1 MSDCNDIHTY
11 HHIWWHS
18 TESSR
23 GIAATP
29 LHLPLLGEKDWLM
42 GGFRQNPPLS
52 GKQLGSTELFY
63 PWLFLAGCWEALQAL
78 PNLYQ
83 LDKAQGSCHPPP
95 ILSSWFGVIQPK
107 QRGRI
112 LEIRFLNHLDFQGAT
127 IAFNVQF
134 GAPREWMHTTEQRLK
149 MPVAGYCLA
158 SGWLPHYFLYFLK
171 LSGAVSMVFTL
182 TISLI
187 P

>member
-1 MSDCNDIHTY
+1 MIYTPTITYDDIAQ
-11 HHIWWHS
+11 S
-18 TESSR
+18 LAEVLL
-23 GIAATP
+23 P
-29 LHLPLLGEKDWLM
+29 LHLPLLGEKDWLR
-42 GGFRQNPPLS
+42 GGFRQNPPLP
-52 GKQLGSTELFY
+52 GQQLGSTELFY
-63 PWLFLAGCWEALQAL
+63 PWLFLAGCWEALPAL
-78 PNLYQ
+78 PNLYW

-95 ILSSWFGVIQPK
+95 TLSSLFGVIQPK

-149 MPVAGYCLA
+149 MPVAYYCLA
-158 SGWLPHYFLYFLK
+158 SGWLPHYFLDFLK
-171 LSGAVSMVFTL
+171 LSGAVSTVFTL